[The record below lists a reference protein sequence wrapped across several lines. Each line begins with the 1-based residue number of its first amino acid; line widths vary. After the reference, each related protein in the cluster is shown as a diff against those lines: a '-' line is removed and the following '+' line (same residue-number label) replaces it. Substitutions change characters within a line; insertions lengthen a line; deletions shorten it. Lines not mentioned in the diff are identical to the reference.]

1 MLPHSIG
8 ASTRPSEVGHQLGGG
23 EIILFNRAVAVLEPT
38 VYRVA
43 PAISARLLGA
53 AIVVLGILV
62 LIVTLVVVL
71 VSAPLTILWAVALVG
86 VLGIGLGALYLTR
99 WMYVVRLTDAGYQVR
114 FVRGAGVMQGRWP
127 DVEDAVSANV
137 SGATCL
143 VLRLRDG
150 RSTVIPVAALAGN
163 RDDFANDVR
172 QRLARG
178 HGLRPLTAP

>member
-1 MLPHSIG
+1 M
-8 ASTRPSEVGHQLGGG
+8 
-23 EIILFNRAVAVLEPT
+23 FNRAVAVVEPS
-38 VYRVA
+38 VYRLA

-53 AIVVLGILV
+53 AVVVLGILV
-62 LIVTLVVVL
+62 LVVTLVVVL
-71 VSAPLTILWAVALVG
+71 ASAPLAVLWTLALVG
-86 VLGIGLGALYLTR
+86 LVGIGSAAIYLTKVV
-99 WMYVVRLTDAGYQVR
+99 YVVRLTDAGYQVR

-150 RSTVIPVAALAGN
+150 GSTVIPVAALAAD

-178 HGLRPLTAP
+178 HGLRPLT